1 MSHLAVARGFMDRVC
16 FVYEVIAIRE
26 GWLMFGNHDFSRGE
40 MDEIISF
47 IVKWLAESVLIAF
60 IVLCFLSFIF
70 LFL

>member
-1 MSHLAVARGFMDRVC
+1 MSQLAVARGFMDRVC

-47 IVKWLAESVLIAF
+47 IVK
-60 IVLCFLSFIF
+60 
-70 LFL
+70 